1 MTTLYRYALR
11 TVGTILLALVCASR
25 GGAHHSDSVY
35 FVDDRDDP
43 RGAVRI
49 EGTVTRVRLINPH
62 AEFFVA
68 VSGEDGTTQRWAI
81 ESDSWNELST
91 LGWTQ
96 DTLAEGDRVAAVVS
110 MSKFHATAGRLRD
123 MLIFPQGS
131 KSGTLFLEYIPD
143 ASDEYGQ
150 SDAPLKLLERA
161 PQCEG
166 TVRFDPARER
176 GEETLLCIS
185 LDAATLDAVRR
196 EFSDQILIL
205 R

>member
-1 MTTLYRYALR
+1 MKHHTRSAAWLVATFALAAAGR
-11 TVGTILLALVCASR
+11 LT
-25 GGAHHSDSVY
+25 AHHSDSVY

-62 AEFFVA
+62 AEFFVS
-68 VSGEDGTTQRWAI
+68 VRDDNGETAEWAI
-81 ESDSWNELST
+81 ESDSWNELGT

-96 DTLAEGDRVAAVVS
+96 ETLAEGDRVAAVVS
-110 MSKFHATAGRLRD
+110 MSKFHSTAGRLRD
-123 MLIFPQGS
+123 MLILPRG
-131 KSGTLFLEYIPD
+131 GGPATLFLEYIPD
-143 ASDEYGQ
+143 ASDEFGQ
-150 SDAPLKLLERA
+150 SDAPLRLMERA

-185 LDAATLDAVRR
+185 LDAATLDAARR
-196 EFSDQILIL
+196 EFADRLPIL